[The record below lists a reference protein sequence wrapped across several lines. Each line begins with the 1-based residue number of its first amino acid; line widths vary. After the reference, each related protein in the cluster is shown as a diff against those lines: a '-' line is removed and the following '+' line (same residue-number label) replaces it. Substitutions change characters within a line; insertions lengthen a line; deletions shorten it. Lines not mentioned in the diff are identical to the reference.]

1 MQPSVRQRTTLHSRI
16 MRRVYLIV
24 MGSAVIFSVI
34 LLFGAIINGR
44 QQLILSQQ
52 ITLENFAEDIAD
64 HLARYAIDM
73 RRIAESRSARDF
85 ARDTVVNVQ
94 SSSLAASQSR
104 LLGDFTALLEANPNR
119 YLAIRYVTS
128 TGSIW
133 SAVTNYSGARPTAN
147 AQVGLNYFRGDPT
160 LLSALS
166 LVPGQVAVL
175 PLSFY
180 TTPEARASGS
190 VIPFIRFATPVTVE
204 GSAVGLIQ
212 LDVRANELLDKLL
225 IEYNTAVSNAPSRRL
240 ILIDSVG
247 RVILDSA
254 SGGGEYLRALAERR
268 GVPIGTLLTEL
279 GAVVLSGSELA
290 VDAGSLI
297 YSARVV
303 GLGSPVD
310 VGWRLVVVDDELFA
324 QRLFI
329 ESGVGAAAFVVG
341 LGVLIC
347 VTLNI
352 VIGRSLRYV
361 QTLGAAAQ
369 TWLQPEAQALQTSLS
384 EDGERAERAGALKA
398 AVRTGTYARAKPS
411 AQQRED
417 LLKVA
422 VLPTMSAVADAP
434 DDIRQLMQAFK
445 TADEYVQQMAAA
457 SREQVRRY
465 ARNLDIAA
473 RISHQT
479 AMLYDLDQLLNRA
492 INLICAEYGFY
503 HAQVFLLDDAGI
515 DAILRYSYGEAGR
528 KMLEAGH
535 RLAVGSQSV
544 IGQVTA
550 TGRAVIVHDTEALNS
565 PHRFNPLLPETR
577 TEMALPL
584 KVGDE
589 VIGALDIQ
597 HTVPNSFRDDELS
610 TFQLLADQIALAV
623 TNTRLIQQVRAQT
636 EALQSASGAP
646 LSWTDASQIA
656 PRSYR
661 YNLVEVEPGALDL
674 PHEQRTSIPISIRGQ
689 VIGSLDAAQP
699 ETGFSEG
706 DLNILRAVAD
716 RVSLVIENARLFE
729 ETQNALQ
736 QTSMLYDLSRALN
749 EAEAQEDILR
759 VILQAVMPDA
769 SGAQI
774 GLFDEYLPGTRP
786 AWMQITADVAL
797 QTERRSDVLLSG
809 IQLALSDHPLLNTMQ
824 PHQIV
829 LVSDVER
836 DNRLDETLRAILY
849 SLSARS
855 MVIIPFVVRAVW
867 RGVIMAQFTYVRT
880 FSEREGRLFNALIDQ
895 AGVAIDNRMLLREN
909 ALALE
914 QIERL
919 YTASRLINMAETAV
933 DLVMAALVTSTDKR
947 FGFELGIYEGSF
959 DETGWPT
966 HLRIVAVSDGDRAIG
981 DSRLYTMPTPKDSPL
996 RSRESQITIDRKPD
1010 EPSSAPMI
1018 AFLRER
1024 ERKFAVAF
1032 PLFSANQP
1040 IALLIIT
1047 APEPVD
1053 LTSEDYEVYRALTGQ
1068 MSTMLQNRRLLEKT
1082 AATLDETRRLYTASR
1097 TIAAAPDTETI
1108 YQAAVTYITQGAKG
1122 LSRLALLIAGPQPS
1136 FDAIFMEVVTLWQR
1150 DPTFVPDLEV
1160 QDRLPMALLPYNLML
1175 ASQGGQAAVFNDAE
1189 RELIG
1194 SFAAFGVMMR
1204 NHSSK
1209 SVALFEIRARQ
1220 AWYGVIQCE
1229 AAEPN
1234 AFDEAFIRYVSAIA
1248 DQIAIAVDSFA
1259 LFRQAQEQAQR
1270 ALALAEA
1277 GQLASQ
1283 LGVNFES
1290 SLMEV
1295 FQRVA
1300 VSAAYDRW
1308 ALMLADQARAR
1319 LDVQLIEH
1327 PRISMLTEEDSFLS
1341 LSHAGVSF
1349 VDAYL
1354 QQRPIVV
1361 NRPLEYSAF
1370 ADMPASVIENLGK
1383 HLVVPIIL
1391 ENQPIGV
1398 ISVGREISAADLDDR
1413 DIQLVRTLAAQVA
1426 VALENRR
1433 LFEAVESERG
1443 TLRSILETLP
1453 VGVLVLHAETL
1464 QPIQSN
1470 QQAEQL
1476 LGQPL
1481 DMAQPFSAAR
1491 YNLYRTGT
1499 AELYADEALP
1509 IKIAA
1514 RTYELATSDDITV
1527 IQPNGWQVNLL
1538 INAAPILDDAGRI
1551 SAIVTA
1557 LEDITTLRALEA
1569 TLQTNL
1575 HETIALYDTTRA
1587 LAEAEEI
1594 EDVLDRA
1601 LERMI
1606 LQEPTNAF
1614 VLLLDDDLHGVRI
1627 ARSMPP
1633 DHPFSLPENVLNAE
1647 RALFVEDTAAPL
1659 DELRRERFAIDRD
1672 SADQMLLANIRA
1684 LVSLPLRSR
1693 SRRDVPLGWL
1703 VMTYNAPMT
1712 FGLDREQFLV
1722 TLADSVAIA
1731 LDNRY
1736 LFRSTQQALR
1746 ETAALYGAA
1755 TAISRSHD
1763 YTSIANALMNAL
1775 AALAPDF
1782 YAAYLLRDGKLE
1794 QIFNEDQDGAP
1805 ADFLALIHAH
1815 DLLNG
1820 AEVIYHDDVR
1830 ASDAPTPF
1838 DESLIALGNVRGF
1851 ALVVLRS
1858 GESPIG
1864 CMIVGYHQP
1873 HRFIASESRYLSAV
1887 ADSASVVL
1895 NNLALFEQIEEAL
1908 AETRILYET
1917 SRALSDAS
1925 TPRDILRAI
1934 VDHMTNR
1941 PIDQVLFLRLS
1952 TENWL
1957 DDSAAAQVVALWQPS
1972 ETTSSLEGAILT
1984 PDQFPAWRILASPSV
1999 LMIDNVSQEKSL
2011 DPIERIGIE
2020 NLDIGAL
2027 AVLPLRA
2034 TGRDLGAILITTR
2047 QPYQH
2052 SYRDLRIYRSLA
2064 EQASLRV
2071 EASRLLEQTE
2081 RRARQLVTSAQV
2093 SQIASSILDL
2103 NYLFPRIVDLI
2114 REAFRYDHVQ
2124 IFMMDE
2130 NNEYAELRA
2139 STGEPGRQ
2147 LLALKHKLAKGSRS
2161 VIGQVT
2167 ARGEPFIAADT
2178 LDARVIHRPNPYLP
2192 NTRAEMAIPL
2202 LLKGQVVGALDVQ
2215 SNTPN
2220 AFTDDDV
2227 AVLTTLASQLAVAID
2242 NARLYEDA
2250 QQRASEMSFLFSI
2263 TSAAAAA
2270 STLEDALENIAN
2282 ELRRSLDALSVTIY
2296 LPEAYLDS
2304 KGNPFTLL
2312 RAAALSGTNQPM
2324 SEVSEIR
2331 LDSRSSLIATAA
2343 NERYPLLIGDISTQP
2358 SYLPVIDGAQSAAI
2372 VPLTVA
2378 GQLVGVITM
2387 ESAALN
2393 AYDDDTLTLLLT
2405 LSGSLSAI
2413 IQNQQLLEQ
2422 LQKTN
2427 QQLLELDQLKSQF
2440 LANMS
2445 HELRTPLNS
2454 IIGFSRVILK
2464 GIDGPLTEM
2473 QEQDLTTIY
2482 NSGQHLLNLINDILD
2497 QAKIAAGKMDLQ
2509 MDFFEIKGVIDAVRS
2524 IGIGLVKDKPID
2536 IFVELAPGLPQV
2548 YGDEFRTRQVLLNLV
2563 SNAAKF
2569 TREGSITITAYVEAH
2584 AETGAPMVRIDVTD
2598 TGIGIAEKDMSVL
2611 FEAFRQVDSSLTR
2624 TQGGTGLGLPIAKSL
2639 IEMQGGQMYVRSQVN
2654 VGSTFSITLPTRPAE
2669 GAEKIDTRSLNA
2681 RDSSKT
2687 DASETASTTSP
2698 RDTMETG
2705 PLRFVRPIKRQLLLI
2720 EDDPDMVDQFRRVLQ
2735 REGFEIYT
2743 ASIPLEAKP
2752 MASGLHPTIILL
2764 DVNFAEGAGWEILQW
2779 LKSRDD
2785 TRDIPVVVVSLTDE
2799 RQRVLEM
2806 GAFRFVRRPFTP
2818 EQLAEA
2824 VREAEQESR
2833 ISRIL
2838 IIDDQAESVRML
2850 QNALQENG
2858 TYRVYSAHNG
2868 AEGIAQ
2874 VARRRPDLVILDLRM
2889 PEMDGFQVIRELR
2902 NNPETATIP
2911 ILVVTADTLDP
2922 SERDQLTNLEVIY
2935 KQDIHLY
2942 SRRLIEGVQT
2952 RLNRDN

>member
-1 MQPSVRQRTTLHSRI
+1 MQPSVRRRTTLHSRI

-24 MGSAVIFSVI
+24 MGAALLLSVI
-34 LLFGAIINGR
+34 LLFGAFLNGQ
-44 QQLILSQQ
+44 QQLVLSQEL
-52 ITLENFAEDIAD
+52 TLNRFADDISAR
-64 HLARYAIDM
+64 LALYANDT
-73 RRIAESRSARDF
+73 RRAAESRSARDF

-94 SSSLAASQSR
+94 SSSLAASQNR
-104 LLGDFTALLEANPNR
+104 LLGDFTSLIEANPGR

-133 SAVTNYSGARPTAN
+133 SAVTNYSGGRPTPN
-147 AQVGLNYFRGDPT
+147 AQVGLNYFRDDPT
-160 LLSALS
+160 LLSSLS
-166 LVPGQVAVL
+166 LVPGQVAAL
-175 PLSFY
+175 PLNFY
-180 TTPEARASGS
+180 STPETRASS
-190 VIPFIRFATPVTVE
+190 SIIPFIRFATPVTVE
-204 GSAVGLIQ
+204 GDTLGLIQ
-212 LDVRANELLDKLL
+212 LDVRADELLDALL
-225 IEYNTAVSNAPSRRL
+225 LEYNVVATNNPSRRM

-247 RVILDSA
+247 RIILDSA
-254 SGGGEYLRALAERR
+254 TGGSEYLRALADRR
-268 GVPIGTLLTEL
+268 GVPVGSIVSEL
-279 GAVVLSGSELA
+279 GTVVLSGDELA
-290 VDAGSLI
+290 VDIGGLI
-297 YSARVV
+297 YSTRVV

-310 VGWRLVVVDDELFA
+310 LGWRLLLVDDELFA
-324 QRLFI
+324 QQLFI
-329 ESGVGAAAFVVG
+329 VSGVIAAAATLG

-347 VTLNI
+347 VILNI
-352 VIGRSLRYV
+352 VIGRSLRHV

-369 TWLQPEAQALQTSLS
+369 PWLQPEQPLTPLTPVS
-384 EDGERAERAGALKA
+384 EDTDNIEDTGLLSA
-398 AVRTGTYARAKPS
+398 AVRTGTQRRA
-411 AQQRED
+411 D
-417 LLKVA
+417 LLKLA
-422 VLPTMSAVADAP
+422 VPPTMSAVADAP
-434 DDIRQLMQAFK
+434 DDIRQLMEAFK
-445 TADEYVQQMAAA
+445 SADDYVQQITRD
-457 SREQVRRY
+457 SRDQVQRY

-473 RISHQT
+473 RISRQT
-479 AMLYDLDQLLNRA
+479 ATLYDLDQLLNRA
-492 INLICAEYGFY
+492 INLICAEYSFY
-503 HAQVFLLDDAGI
+503 HAQVFLLDDAGMN
-515 DAILRYSYGEAGR
+515 AVLRYSYGEAGQ
-528 KMLEAGH
+528 KMLEEGH

-550 TGRAVIVHDTEALNS
+550 TGRAVIVHDTEAPGS

-584 KVGDE
+584 TVGED

-597 HTVPNSFRDDELS
+597 HSVPNSFRDDELS

-623 TNTRLIQQVRAQT
+623 ANARLIQQVQTQT
-636 EALQSASGAP
+636 EALQSTSGAP
-646 LSWTDASQIA
+646 LAWTDTNQIA
-656 PRSYR
+656 PRGYR
-661 YNLVEVEPGALDL
+661 YDLVEVEPGALDI
-674 PHEQRTSIPISIRGQ
+674 PTEQRASIPISIRGE
-689 VIGSLDAAQP
+689 VIGSLEAAQP
-699 ETGFSEG
+699 ENGFSEG

-729 ETQNALQ
+729 ETQDALQ

-759 VILQAVMPDA
+759 AILQSVMPDA

-786 AWMQITADVAL
+786 AWMQITADVAM
-797 QTERRSDVLLSG
+797 QPERRSDVMLSG

-824 PHQIV
+824 SYQIV

-836 DNRLDETLRAILY
+836 DNRLDETLRAILL
-849 SLSARS
+849 SLSAQS
-855 MVIIPFVVRAVW
+855 LVIIPFVVRAVW
-867 RGVIMAQFTYVRT
+867 RGVIMAQFGHSRT

-909 ALALE
+909 ELALE

-919 YTASRLINMAETAV
+919 YTASRITNMAESAV
-933 DLVMAALVTSTDKR
+933 DLVMAALATTTDKR
-947 FGFELGIYEGSF
+947 FGFELGIYEGGF

-966 HLRIVAVSDGDRAIG
+966 RLRIVAVSDGDRALG
-981 DSRLYTMPTPKDSPL
+981 DSRLYTLPTPKDSPL
-996 RSRESQITIDRKPD
+996 RSRESQITIDRKLD
-1010 EPSSAPMI
+1010 EPNSAPMI

-1024 ERKFAVAF
+1024 ERKFAAVF

-1040 IALLIIT
+1040 LALLIIT

-1068 MSTMLQNRRLLEKT
+1068 MSTVLQNRRLLDQT
-1082 AATLDETRRLYTASR
+1082 AAALDETRRLYTASR
-1097 TIAAAPDTETI
+1097 AIAAAPDADTI
-1108 YQAAVTYITQGAKG
+1108 YQAAATYIAQGSQA
-1122 LSRLALLIAGPQPS
+1122 LSRVVVLAAGPQPS
-1136 FDAIFMEVVTLWQR
+1136 FDAAFMEVVTLWQR
-1150 DPTFVPDLEV
+1150 DPTFVPDVEV
-1160 QDRLPMALLPYNLML
+1160 HDRVPMMLIPYNGLL
-1175 ASQGGQAAVFNDAE
+1175 ASQRGQVAVFNNAE
-1189 RELIG
+1189 SELIG
-1194 SFAAFGVMMR
+1194 DFAAFGVMMR
-1204 NHSSK
+1204 NHDSK
-1209 SVALFEIRARQ
+1209 SVALIEIRARQ

-1229 AAEPN
+1229 AAQPD
-1234 AFDEAFIRYVSAIA
+1234 AFDEAFIRYASAIA
-1248 DQIAIAVDSFA
+1248 DQTAIAVDSLV

-1277 GQLASQ
+1277 GQLAGQ
-1283 LGVNFES
+1283 IGVNFES

-1295 FQRVA
+1295 FRHVA
-1300 VSAAYDRW
+1300 EAANYDRW
-1308 ALMLADQARAR
+1308 SLMLADEARAR
-1319 LDVQLIEH
+1319 LEVQLIEFAQ
-1327 PRISMLTEEDSFLS
+1327 PSMLVGEDQFFS
-1341 LSHAGVSF
+1341 LSDKGISF

-1354 QQRPIVV
+1354 QQRPIPV
-1361 NRPLEYSAF
+1361 NQPLEYGAF
-1370 ADMPASVIENLGK
+1370 VDMLPSMIEELGK
-1383 HLVVPIIL
+1383 HLVVPIML
-1391 ENQPIGV
+1391 ENQPVGV
-1398 ISVGREISAADLDDR
+1398 VSVGRSIGDADLDDR

-1426 VALENRR
+1426 AALENRR
-1433 LFEAVESERG
+1433 LFETAESERG

-1453 VGVLVLHAETL
+1453 AGVLVLNPETL
-1464 QPIQSN
+1464 QPIQTN
-1470 QQAEQL
+1470 QQVEQL

-1481 DMAQPFSAAR
+1481 DLAQPFSAAR

-1499 AELYADEALP
+1499 SSLYEDEALP
-1509 IKIAA
+1509 SSVAA
-1514 RTYELATSDDITV
+1514 RTGDLATSDDITV
-1527 IQPNGWQVNLL
+1527 IHPNGWQVNLL
-1538 INAAPILDDAGRI
+1538 INAAPILNEAGRTI
-1551 SAIVTA
+1551 AIVTA
-1557 LEDITTLRALEA
+1557 MQDITTLRALED

-1575 HETIALYDTTRA
+1575 QETIALYDTTRS

-1594 EDVLDRA
+1594 DDVLDRA

-1606 LQEPTNAF
+1606 FQEPTDAYI
-1614 VLLLDDDLHGVRI
+1614 LLLDDDLHGVRV
-1627 ARSMPP
+1627 ARALQP
-1633 DHPFSLPENVLNAE
+1633 DAQFTLPENVLDVE
-1647 RALFVEDTAAPL
+1647 RALFVENTAAPF
-1659 DELRRERFAIDRD
+1659 DELRRERFAVDRD
-1672 SADQMLLANIRA
+1672 SADQMLLAGVRA
-1684 LVSLPLRSR
+1684 MVSLPLRSR
-1693 SRRDVPLGWL
+1693 TRRDVPLGWL
-1703 VMTYNAPMT
+1703 VMTYSAPTT
-1712 FGLDREQFLV
+1712 FGLEREQFLT

-1763 YTSIANALMNAL
+1763 YASISGALMNAL

-1782 YAAYLLRDGKLE
+1782 YAAYLLRAGRLE
-1794 QIFNEDQDGAP
+1794 QVFNEDQDGAP
-1805 ADFLALIHAH
+1805 ADFMALIHEH

-1820 AEVIYHDDVR
+1820 AAVIYHDDVR
-1830 ASDAPTPF
+1830 ASDAPTLF
-1838 DESLIALGNVRGF
+1838 DESLMALGNVRGI

-1873 HRFIASESRYLSAV
+1873 HRFTASESRYLSAI

-1895 NNLALFEQIEEAL
+1895 NNLTLFDQIEDAL
-1908 AETRILYET
+1908 SETRILYET

-1925 TPRDILRAI
+1925 TPQDILRAI
-1934 VDHMTNR
+1934 VDHMTDR
-1941 PIDQVLFLRLS
+1941 PVDQVLFLRLS
-1952 TENWL
+1952 TEDWL
-1957 DDSAAAQVVALWQPS
+1957 DSGAAAQVAALWQPG
-1972 ETTSSLEGAILT
+1972 EPTNTGLEGVLLT
-1984 PDQFPAWRILASPSV
+1984 TDQFPAWRILASPSV
-1999 LMIDNVSQEKSL
+1999 VMIDDVSADSTLDPMERMGIESL
-2011 DPIERIGIE
+2011 DMR
-2020 NLDIGAL
+2020 AL
-2027 AVLPLRA
+2027 AVLPLRV
-2034 TGRDLGAILITTR
+2034 TGRDLGAILISTR
-2047 QPYQH
+2047 QPYAH

-2071 EASRLLEQTE
+2071 EASRLIEQTE

-2093 SQIASSILDL
+2093 SQIASAILDL

-2114 REAFRYDHVQ
+2114 RESFRYDHVQ

-2130 NNEYAELRA
+2130 NNEFAELRA

-2147 LLALKHKLAKGSRS
+2147 LLSINHKLAKGSRS

-2167 ARGEPFIAADT
+2167 ARAEPFIAADT

-2202 LLKGQVVGALDVQ
+2202 LLKGRVVGALDVQ

-2220 AFTDDDV
+2220 AFKDDDV
-2227 AVLTTLASQLAVAID
+2227 AVLTTLANQIAVAID

-2250 QQRASEMSFLFSI
+2250 QQRASEMSFLFST

-2270 STLEDALENIAN
+2270 ATLEEALENIAN
-2282 ELRRSLDALSVTIY
+2282 ELRSSMDALSVTIY

-2312 RAAALSGTNQPM
+2312 RAAALSGTDQPM

-2331 LDSRSSLIATAA
+2331 LDSRSNLIATAA
-2343 NERYPLLIGDISTQP
+2343 NDRYPLLIGDISAEP
-2358 SYLPVIDGAQSAAI
+2358 NYLPVIDGAQSAAI

-2405 LSGSLSAI
+2405 LSGSLSAV

-2422 LQKTN
+2422 VQKTN

-2509 MDFFEIKGVIDAVRS
+2509 SDFFEMKGVIDAVRS

-2536 IFVELAPGLPQV
+2536 IFVELAPALPQV

-2569 TREGSITITAYVEAH
+2569 TREGSINIVAYVEAH
-2584 AETGAPMVRIDVTD
+2584 PETGLPMVRVDVTD
-2598 TGIGIAEKDMSVL
+2598 TGIGIAENDMSVL

-2654 VGSTFSITLPTRPAE
+2654 IGSTFSITLPTQPVE
-2669 GAEKIDTRSLNA
+2669 GLEKTTTGSLNGSGA
-2681 RDSSKT
+2681 D
-2687 DASETASTTSP
+2687 ETGELEPIVTGST
-2698 RDTMETG
+2698 RDTIETG

-2752 MASGLHPTIILL
+2752 MASGLHPTIILM
-2764 DVNFAEGAGWEILQW
+2764 DVNFAEGAGWEILEW

-2785 TRDIPVVVVSLTDE
+2785 TRDIPVVIVSLTDE
-2799 RQRVLEM
+2799 GQRVLDM

-2818 EQLAEA
+2818 EQIAEA
-2824 VREAEQESR
+2824 VREAELESR

-2838 IIDDQAESVRML
+2838 IIDDQDESVRIL

-2922 SERDQLTNLEVIY
+2922 SERDQLNNLEVIY
-2935 KQDIHLY
+2935 KQDINVQA
-2942 SRRLIEGVQT
+2942 RRFIEGVRM